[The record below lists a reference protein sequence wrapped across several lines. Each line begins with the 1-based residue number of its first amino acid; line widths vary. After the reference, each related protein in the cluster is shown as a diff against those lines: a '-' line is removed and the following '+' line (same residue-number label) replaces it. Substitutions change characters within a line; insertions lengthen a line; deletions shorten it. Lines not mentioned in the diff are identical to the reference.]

1 MHQDSF
7 IVGLSR
13 RPFVYGWELRRAIA
27 TLAQSLRPMMPD
39 HVQLKVSWESI
50 PTACVNERGHM
61 KLAAVKDEAKV
72 SRALFVRYVG
82 FVLHEA
88 LHLMYT
94 DFGPRSG
101 APYIDR
107 LHNAVE
113 DIWIERRGI
122 ANRVTGNIESVLT
135 NLVGQ
140 MVEEALAQV
149 TDWADPR
156 QYPFALAI
164 YGRRYAKRVPLANG
178 LEPIFAEASRRIDA
192 ADNSH
197 DTLSIAQWVFDQLKN
212 IENQSNPSNDGQGEQ
227 GDQGDQG
234 QGDGQGSSGQ
244 DVGNAQKASASMDS
258 TEVEPSVGVSPE
270 MGGGNSADDDVS
282 QDGMH
287 LYRHSVYDI
296 SINVPARLRYE
307 VRRLFDNSGHTLFT
321 PGRRSGSLNV
331 RSLHRGDDRLF
342 QRRDD
347 VDGID
352 SAVSILI
359 DRSGSMCGA
368 LGDACSVAYALADSL
383 INAEVQVQLIT
394 FGSSASVALPWTTNR
409 SKVRDVL
416 SRVGSGG
423 GTNDRGAV
431 RLALESLLARPERR
445 RVIFVLTDG
454 RGFIDDVRG
463 LCQSAKALG
472 VTVIGVGIGCSV
484 SDIYSQAITIKNV
497 SQLGEAVF
505 TQIKLAA

>member
-1 MHQDSF
+1 
-7 IVGLSR
+7 
-13 RPFVYGWELRRAIA
+13 
-27 TLAQSLRPMMPD
+27 
-39 HVQLKVSWESI
+39 
-50 PTACVNERGHM
+50 
-61 KLAAVKDEAKV
+61 
-72 SRALFVRYVG
+72 
-82 FVLHEA
+82 
-88 LHLMYT
+88 
-94 DFGPRSG
+94 
-101 APYIDR
+101 
-107 LHNAVE
+107 
-113 DIWIERRGI
+113 
-122 ANRVTGNIESVLT
+122 
-135 NLVGQ
+135 
-140 MVEEALAQV
+140 
-149 TDWADPR
+149 
-156 QYPFALAI
+156 
-164 YGRRYAKRVPLANG
+164 
-178 LEPIFAEASRRIDA
+178 
-192 ADNSH
+192 
-197 DTLSIAQWVFDQLKN
+197 
-212 IENQSNPSNDGQGEQ
+212 
-227 GDQGDQG
+227 
-234 QGDGQGSSGQ
+234 
-244 DVGNAQKASASMDS
+244 
-258 TEVEPSVGVSPE
+258 
-270 MGGGNSADDDVS
+270 
-282 QDGMH
+282 MH

-484 SDIYSQAITIKNV
+484 SDIYSQAITIRNI